1 MEQYIQKTATLYGA
15 ARMKTLSVREVAD
28 ALGMTPRGVV
38 QRLNRGQLK
47 GTKKQNQFGIQ
58 EWQVYANRE
67 IMQAIESKKGPG
79 GETASQQSFDFAP
92 DGEDTVDAEGI
103 AIEDDEDG
111 GPSKWRDIELAR
123 LEVLAEKLVKPL
135 TERLEYQ
142 AAELRDKERQLE
154 EKDRQLRLL
163 PDLEK
168 RSEEERKAAELKS
181 LEVEALK
188 KQISALEDEKGQAEE
203 RLTDLEAE
211 RQGAEEARAKVE
223 ELERSMAEL
232 RMEKEAEAK
241 EIQEQVGSL
250 KNKLEKLEQPWWK
263 RWFSAGGDSE

>member
-1 MEQYIQKTATLYGA
+1 
-15 ARMKTLSVREVAD
+15 MKTLSVREVAD

-142 AAELRDKERQLE
+142 AGELRDKERQLE
-154 EKDRQLRLL
+154 EQGRQLRLL

-168 RSEEERKAAELKS
+168 RAEAERRAAELKA
-181 LEVEALK
+181 LEVEALN
-188 KQISALEDEKGQAEE
+188 KQIAALDEQRQAAEA
-203 RLTDLEAE
+203 EAE
-211 RQGAEEARAKVE
+211 RIK
-223 ELERSMAEL
+223 S
-232 RMEKEAEAK
+232 EKEAEAK
-241 EIQEQVGSL
+241 AIQEQLAALSAQLQEL
-250 KNKLEKLEQPWWK
+250 KQPKLSWWQK
-263 RWFSAGGDSE
+263 WFATGE